1 MVVCIICFVFND
13 GYRQSK
19 SHVSINLL
27 TFLLEEQQDSLFTDL
42 LQFGFNKKKSTVV
55 CTSLLKETIE
65 Y

>member
-13 GYRQSK
+13 GYRHSK

-42 LQFGFNKKKSTVV
+42 LQFGFNKKKLP
-55 CTSLLKETIE
+55 LL
-65 Y
+65 YVHHC